1 MVEGTPVGKSY
12 EPAQERMADKD
23 VEHVFKILLIGD
35 PGVGKTSILNRFLE
49 NRFDENP
56 EVTQGV
62 EALSKTL
69 NVEGVVV
76 KLKIWDTAGQERM
89 GFLTSS
95 YYRGAHGILVVF
107 DLMEKDTFENIS
119 NWIGEIQ
126 RYAVAK
132 DPPVKLLLG
141 NKVDLTREGEQAVSS
156 EEAKELVEKDMAN
169 PYIGYVETSAKDG
182 IFVNE
187 CFEELAAELVLRHRN
202 KKNEGPSDNTLNLNE
217 SPSASKK
224 KEKKGGCHI

>member
-1 MVEGTPVGKSY
+1 
-12 EPAQERMADKD
+12 MADPNF
-23 VEHVFKILLIGD
+23 EHVFKILLIGD

-56 EVTQGV
+56 EITQGV

-69 NVEGVVV
+69 NVEGVSV

-107 DLMEKDTFENIS
+107 DLTEHETFENIG

-141 NKVDLTREGEQAVSS
+141 NKIDIARDGNQKVSS
-156 EEAKELVEKDMAN
+156 DEAKALVEMDMAN
-169 PYIGYVETSAKDG
+169 PYIGYVETSAKEG
-182 IFVNE
+182 TFVNE
-187 CFEELAAELVLRHRN
+187 CFEELAAELVLRQRN
-202 KKNEGPSDNTLNLNE
+202 KKAETPGDNTLNLNE
-217 SPSASKK
+217 PPSAAKK
-224 KEKKGGCHI
+224 KEKKGGCSLA